1 MSKSLQAIRGMN
13 DILPEQT
20 PAWRYLERTFAGLLD
35 GYGYSEIRLPILEFT
50 ELFARGIGEGTDV
63 VDKEMYTFLDRNG
76 ESLTMRPEGTAGCVR
91 AVLEHGLSGGGQVQ
105 KLWYTGPMFRYEKPQ
120 KGRYRQ
126 FHQIGVEVF
135 NLPGPDIDAE
145 LIILTW
151 RLWQKLGMADAVTL
165 QLNTLGSSEARAR
178 YREALVAYLQERFEQ
193 LDEDSQRRMT
203 TNPLRILDSKVEST
217 QALLVGAPTLHDY
230 LDEESIAHFEGLKAR
245 LDAVGLRYEINQKL
259 VRGLDYYCR
268 TAFEWVTDK
277 LGAQGTVCGGG
288 RYDGLVSQFGGKPT
302 PGVGFAMGVERLVLL
317 LETLGVIPAELNR
330 PADLYVCA
338 FGEPAELAALTLAEQ
353 LRSAIPGIRLLVN
366 AGAGSFKSQF
376 KKADK
381 SGARFALI
389 LGEDEVANR
398 VVGFKP
404 CVTRASN
411 KALPGMLCPS
421 TWQPVWHRL
430 ENIKNR
436 SDWGDIA
443 YRRRRPGADQGLVA
457 AQRQAPG
464 HRRHPRAGSG
474 IRLAGLAEVP
484 DQPGAGRLDRLPATD
499 RNRAESGRPAG
510 SGEGGGAGRQAEERV
525 RRHPLCPVRQ
535 PVRGQGRGR
544 QRQAG

>member
-178 YREALVAYLQERFEQ
+178 YREALAAYLQERFEQ

-404 CVTRASN
+404 LRDEGEQQSIAWD
-411 KALPGMLCPS
+411 ALPEHLAAC
-421 TWQPVWHRL
+421 L
-430 ENIKNR
+430 E
-436 SDWGDIA
+436 
-443 YRRRRPGADQGLVA
+443 
-457 AQRQAPG
+457 QA
-464 HRRHPRAGSG
+464 
-474 IRLAGLAEVP
+474 
-484 DQPGAGRLDRLPATD
+484 
-499 RNRAESGRPAG
+499 
-510 SGEGGGAGRQAEERV
+510 
-525 RRHPLCPVRQ
+525 
-535 PVRGQGRGR
+535 
-544 QRQAG
+544 

>member
-338 FGEPAELAALTLAEQ
+338 FGEPADLAALTLAEQ

-404 CVTRASN
+404 LRDEGEQQSIAWD
-411 KALPGMLCPS
+411 ALPEHLAAC
-421 TWQPVWHRL
+421 L
-430 ENIKNR
+430 E
-436 SDWGDIA
+436 
-443 YRRRRPGADQGLVA
+443 
-457 AQRQAPG
+457 QA
-464 HRRHPRAGSG
+464 
-474 IRLAGLAEVP
+474 
-484 DQPGAGRLDRLPATD
+484 
-499 RNRAESGRPAG
+499 
-510 SGEGGGAGRQAEERV
+510 
-525 RRHPLCPVRQ
+525 
-535 PVRGQGRGR
+535 
-544 QRQAG
+544 

>member
-217 QALLVGAPTLHDY
+217 QALLVGAPTLHHY

-404 CVTRASN
+404 LRDEGEQQSIAWD
-411 KALPGMLCPS
+411 ALPEHL
-421 TWQPVWHRL
+421 
-430 ENIKNR
+430 
-436 SDWGDIA
+436 
-443 YRRRRPGADQGLVA
+443 A
-457 AQRQAPG
+457 ACLAQA
-464 HRRHPRAGSG
+464 
-474 IRLAGLAEVP
+474 
-484 DQPGAGRLDRLPATD
+484 
-499 RNRAESGRPAG
+499 
-510 SGEGGGAGRQAEERV
+510 
-525 RRHPLCPVRQ
+525 
-535 PVRGQGRGR
+535 
-544 QRQAG
+544 

>member
-13 DILPEQT
+13 DILPDQT

-35 GYGYSEIRLPILEFT
+35 SYGYSEIRLPILEFT

-63 VDKEMYTFLDRNG
+63 VDKEMYTFLDRNE
-76 ESLTMRPEGTAGCVR
+76 ESLTLRPEGTAGTVR
-91 AVLEHGLSGGGQVQ
+91 AMLEHGLTGGGQVQ

-317 LETLGVIPAELNR
+317 LETLGVVPAELNR

-338 FGEPAELAALTLAEQ
+338 FGEPAELAALTLAEK
-353 LRSAIPGIRLLVN
+353 LRDAIPGLRLLVN

-381 SGARFALI
+381 SGAQFAMI
-389 LGEDEVANR
+389 LGDDELANR

-404 CVTRASN
+404 LRGEGEQQNIAWD
-411 KALPGMLCPS
+411 ALPEHL
-421 TWQPVWHRL
+421 
-430 ENIKNR
+430 
-436 SDWGDIA
+436 
-443 YRRRRPGADQGLVA
+443 A
-457 AQRQAPG
+457 ACLQQA
-464 HRRHPRAGSG
+464 
-474 IRLAGLAEVP
+474 
-484 DQPGAGRLDRLPATD
+484 
-499 RNRAESGRPAG
+499 
-510 SGEGGGAGRQAEERV
+510 
-525 RRHPLCPVRQ
+525 
-535 PVRGQGRGR
+535 
-544 QRQAG
+544 

>member
-217 QALLVGAPTLHDY
+217 QALLVGASTLHDY

-389 LGEDEVANR
+389 LAEDEVANR

-404 CVTRASN
+404 LRDEGEQQSIAWD
-411 KALPGMLCPS
+411 ALPEHL
-421 TWQPVWHRL
+421 
-430 ENIKNR
+430 
-436 SDWGDIA
+436 
-443 YRRRRPGADQGLVA
+443 A
-457 AQRQAPG
+457 ACLAQA
-464 HRRHPRAGSG
+464 
-474 IRLAGLAEVP
+474 
-484 DQPGAGRLDRLPATD
+484 
-499 RNRAESGRPAG
+499 
-510 SGEGGGAGRQAEERV
+510 
-525 RRHPLCPVRQ
+525 
-535 PVRGQGRGR
+535 
-544 QRQAG
+544 

>member
-338 FGEPAELAALTLAEQ
+338 FSEPAELSALTLAEQ

-404 CVTRASN
+404 LRDEGEQQSIAWD
-411 KALPGMLCPS
+411 ALPEHL
-421 TWQPVWHRL
+421 
-430 ENIKNR
+430 
-436 SDWGDIA
+436 
-443 YRRRRPGADQGLVA
+443 A
-457 AQRQAPG
+457 ACLAQA
-464 HRRHPRAGSG
+464 
-474 IRLAGLAEVP
+474 
-484 DQPGAGRLDRLPATD
+484 
-499 RNRAESGRPAG
+499 
-510 SGEGGGAGRQAEERV
+510 
-525 RRHPLCPVRQ
+525 
-535 PVRGQGRGR
+535 
-544 QRQAG
+544 